1 MKRFAPLL
9 SALFI
14 TVILAGCGSSG
25 KNFPSVH
32 IGEIKSGVTT
42 QSQILDWFGI
52 AFKEGMRNGDA
63 MWTYQFDTYSA
74 VGEDKSKELVIL
86 FDKNNL
92 VKAYRYA
99 SNID

>member
-14 TVILAGCGSSG
+14 TLVLAGCGSSG

-32 IGEIKSGVTT
+32 IPEIKSGVTT

-52 AFKEGMRNGDA
+52 AWKEGTRNGDA

-74 VGEDKSKELVIL
+74 VGQDKSKELVIL
-86 FDKNNL
+86 FDQNQ
-92 VKAYRYA
+92 VVRAYRYA